1 MKILLADDE
10 QSMATL
16 IERIV
21 VREGYGFCRAADGLE
36 ALELFERERPDL
48 VLLDVMM
55 PGMNGFDVCTRLRE
69 RGASQPIMFL
79 TAKGDIVD
87 KSVGFKAGGDD
98 YLVKPFLPE
107 ELVLRVNAL
116 LRRAAAPAPAASTP
130 DVVCHDG
137 VEVDLRRRRVS
148 VDGRPV
154 DLTPKEFNI
163 LAILVASPGE
173 VFTREQLVEAVWGA
187 DYVGDTSGITVF
199 IRKIREKIED
209 DPSAPRRV
217 QTVWRVG
224 YRFGD

>member
-16 IERIV
+16 IERIL

-36 ALELFERERPDL
+36 ALDLFERERPDL

-55 PGMNGFDVCTRLRE
+55 PGMNGFDVCSRLRE

-130 DVVCHDG
+130 DVVRHDG

>member
-55 PGMNGFDVCTRLRE
+55 PGMNGFDVCSRLRE

-130 DVVCHDG
+130 DVVRHDG